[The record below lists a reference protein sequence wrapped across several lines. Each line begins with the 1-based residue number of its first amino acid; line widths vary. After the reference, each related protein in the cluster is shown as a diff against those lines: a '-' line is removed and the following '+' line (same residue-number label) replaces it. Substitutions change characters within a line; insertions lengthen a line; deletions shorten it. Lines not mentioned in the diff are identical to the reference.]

1 MLLQF
6 FDGTV
11 AEPVFLL
18 ADKSIQSDEI
28 VKVSIPDLSPYPNA
42 LGHVWVANP
51 TGGGNKT
58 FYKEY
63 I

>member
-1 MLLQF
+1 M
-6 FDGTV
+6 

-18 ADKSIQSDEI
+18 ADKFIQSDEI

-51 TGGGNKT
+51 KIVQNKKYAP
-58 FYKEY
+58 FFF
-63 I
+63 